1 MALRLREHLASQP
14 KPEQGLG
21 RRLARVVL
29 LAAILVLAWLQGYT
43 ARGWVLI
50 GLLVLWAASLP
61 YLLRGLSR
69 QLERSTTLSDGQRR
83 ALIVV
88 LALLLLAGF
97 AAGAML
103 LLR

>member
-1 MALRLREHLASQP
+1 MALRLREHLASQT

-29 LAAILVLAWLQGYT
+29 LAAILVLAWLQGYS
-43 ARGWVLI
+43 ARGWILI

-61 YLLRGLSR
+61 YLLRGLGR
-69 QLERSTTLSDGQRR
+69 QLERSTSLSEGQRR